1 MRIKLLL
8 AAMGISCFASRE
20 KKTGIDTRG
29 TSFENPK
36 TNDVPT
42 KAQTP
47 DIEKLLAKV
56 AATPPP
62 AGLSMGASC
71 YRMCVPPEREEYICM
86 VCGTKTIHSLNKSD
100 GWDNPA
106 LSVKYYRTYIEELI
120 KLGLDAKL
128 DESFLCSK
136 CKKEGQSSLFL
147 EVTIKNRVVR
157 SALVDINDLSKLIA
171 FVQGNLV
178 WKGERDE
185 EFPLKP
191 ELPRIRQLLGIEK

>member
-1 MRIKLLL
+1 MKKELLL
-8 AAMGISCFASRE
+8 AAMGLASLTPGCV
-20 KKTGIDTRG
+20 KTGSESASTTDPQLKG
-29 TSFENPK
+29 E
-36 TNDVPT
+36 
-42 KAQTP
+42 
-47 DIEKLLAKV
+47 V
-56 AATPPP
+56 AATKPDIDKLLKRLADKPVPTELNLGAMCYKMAMPPDR
-62 AGLSMGASC
+62 AEYVCTACGA
-71 YRMCVPPEREEYICM
+71 
-86 VCGTKTIHSLNKSD
+86 KTIHSTKENLLSG
-100 GWDNPA
+100 GWDSPA
-106 LSVKYYRTYIEELI
+106 LSVKYYRTYIEELK

-185 EFPLKP
+185 DFPLKP